1 MTVIKRSPYKMI
13 VENDAYDLTLSTD
26 VISSGFVEWPVYQV
40 EDRYYLQERFDLV
53 VPKGVDVVKVNLS
66 TYRGIQVAKVT
77 IIDTD
82 TNVVWLENSLSEAP
96 TYPRI
101 GVTQNIVYRLKV
113 DDMTE
118 LDYTNGNLRIEWSY
132 NINYDP
138 ITVYDYKD
146 DELEN
151 E

>member
-77 IIDTD
+77 IIDAD

-118 LDYTNGNLRIEWSY
+118 IDADRGNLRIEWSY

-151 E
+151 G